1 MTKQLRLQTD
11 SLVSSQPSCSFSP
24 NHDQSLTP
32 KKYRG
37 EADDPHF
44 IPDSPLIER
53 QMLTEQEEGE
63 LKRMCALM
71 LANVQHSDDM
81 SDDPLKYIAAQ
92 IHEGRP
98 PAEKVVKQEQKPE
111 ASQRSDTNVT
121 HEILDL
127 HIDSA
132 ISSNVSHRDTF
143 SSADDYSTPLTSA
156 GFTPG
161 ESTRR
166 FSDTTRKSA
175 ASAKRVG
182 SSLRNET
189 VSVTKS
195 RTTSSSGLQR
205 TIELGK
211 PLTEEDPI
219 RTTLRI
225 VPSDSSPLRSRV
237 VKSMDVPRDSSF
249 SVPDLN
255 KRLPP
260 PPPEQAEIEGE
271 KQPHISR
278 LMKTIRK
285 KKSTM
290 DNRNFST
297 ASAPPVPTI
306 DHSST
311 TARPSTS
318 TTPAGRQVPVQTQ
331 TESHPKKRFRLRLFS
346 RRQRPVDILVT

>member
-1 MTKQLRLQTD
+1 
-11 SLVSSQPSCSFSP
+11 
-24 NHDQSLTP
+24 
-32 KKYRG
+32 
-37 EADDPHF
+37 
-44 IPDSPLIER
+44 
-53 QMLTEQEEGE
+53 MLTDQEEGE

-81 SDDPLKYIAAQ
+81 SEDPLKYLAAQ

-98 PAEKVVKQEQKPE
+98 PAEKVVKQEQKSKAP
-111 ASQRSDTNVT
+111 QRSDTNVT
-121 HEILDL
+121 HDILDL
-127 HIDSA
+127 HVDSA
-132 ISSNVSHRDTF
+132 ISSDVSHRDTF

-161 ESTRR
+161 ASTRR

-175 ASAKRVG
+175 ASAKRAG

-195 RTTSSSGLQR
+195 RKTSNSGLQR
-205 TIELGK
+205 TIDLSK
-211 PLTEEDPI
+211 ASTEADPA
-219 RTTLRI
+219 RATLRI
-225 VPSDSSPLRSRV
+225 VPSDSSPLRTRA
-237 VKSMDVPRDSSF
+237 VKSMDVPRDPSF

-255 KRLPP
+255 KKLPP
-260 PPPEQAEIEGE
+260 PPLEQVQTEDE

-290 DNRNFST
+290 DNRNLST
-297 ASAPPVPTI
+297 ASAPPVTTI
-306 DHSST
+306 DHSPAA
-311 TARPSTS
+311 ARPRTS
-318 TTPAGRQVPVQTQ
+318 TAPAGRQASVQTQ
-331 TESHPKKRFRLRLFS
+331 TESLPKKRFRLRLFS